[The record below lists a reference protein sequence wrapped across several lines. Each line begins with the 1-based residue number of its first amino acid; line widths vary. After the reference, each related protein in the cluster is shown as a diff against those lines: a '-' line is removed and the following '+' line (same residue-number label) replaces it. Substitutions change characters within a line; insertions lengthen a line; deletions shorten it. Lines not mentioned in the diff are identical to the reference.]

1 MFNSLRENKYFR
13 EIVSFLKQK
22 NLYEKSY
29 LVGGSVRDL
38 LLQKP
43 LKDIDFAIKTD
54 TIKLAR
60 EFARQTNGSFVLLD
74 EFFSIGRVVKDD
86 ITIDF
91 AELRGG
97 SIEADLRERDFTI
110 NSMAVP
116 LSLEKL

>member
-60 EFARQTNGSFVLLD
+60 EFAR
-74 EFFSIGRVVKDD
+74 
-86 ITIDF
+86 
-91 AELRGG
+91 
-97 SIEADLRERDFTI
+97 IEAKYPNGLNEDQNF
-110 NSMAVP
+110 M
-116 LSLEKL
+116 KH